1 MKQHPQTHEQFL
13 ATIDQDRFPEAICTI
28 WGELDYILRWTVV
41 TETHSAVT
49 EELPRSYR
57 TVTETRLAVTE
68 RHPEGITSSQ
78 IWFVVQ

>member
-1 MKQHPQTHEQFL
+1 MKHPPLTHEQFL

-28 WGELDYILRWTVV
+28 WGELDYVLRWTVL
-41 TETHSAVT
+41 E
-49 EELPRSYR
+49 
-57 TVTETRLAVTE
+57 ETRLAITE

>member
-1 MKQHPQTHEQFL
+1 MKHPQTHEQFL

-28 WGELDYILRWTVV
+28 WGELDYVLGWTVV
-41 TETHSAVT
+41 EGEV
-49 EELPRSYR
+49 
-57 TVTETRLAVTE
+57 RLAITE